1 MKEINSGVYPV
12 MLTLYNKDGSVD
24 YGAAEA
30 LTQWCYERGCHG
42 IFATCLSSETFY
54 LTLEER
60 IGLVK
65 AVRRAT
71 DRLVSA
77 DPNHR
82 SMSIVASGHAS
93 DDPKEQVRELNG
105 LYDAGADGVVLITNR
120 MDIENKGDDAWISDA
135 EKLISTLP
143 DDASLG
149 FYECPTP
156 FKRPLTEKMLM
167 WIKSLNR
174 KGFIKDTCSNAELI
188 AKRVKIL
195 EGSEVKLFNADTE
208 TNLETLRCGAAGF
221 SGVMANFFPEL
232 KVRQYEC
239 YKEDPEKA
247 DFLQEYILRLARAMF
262 CGAYPQNAKYLLNRQ
277 GIGECYSS
285 RMNPDGVLTEFEKKS
300 CYAAFSLNEHIKQ
313 IL

>member
-12 MLTLYNKDGSVD
+12 MLTLFNKDGSVD

-30 LTQWCYERGCHG
+30 LTQWCYDRGCHG
-42 IFATCLSSETFY
+42 IFAACLSSEIFW

-60 IGLVK
+60 VGIVK

-71 DRLVSA
+71 DRIVSA
-77 DPNHR
+77 DPSHR
-82 SMSIVASGHAS
+82 SMSIVASGHVS
-93 DDPKEQVRELNG
+93 DDPKVQIKELNSM
-105 LYDAGADGVVLITNR
+105 YDAGADGVVLITNR
-120 MDIENKGDDAWISDA
+120 MDLENKGDDAWISDA
-135 EKLISTLP
+135 EKLVASLP
-143 DDASLG
+143 DDANLG

-156 FKRPLTEKMLM
+156 FNRPLTEKMLT

-195 EGSEVKLFNADTE
+195 DGCGIKLFNADTGS
-208 TNLETLRCGAAGF
+208 NLETLRCGAAGF
-221 SGVMANFFPEL
+221 SGIMANLFPEII
-232 KVRQYEC
+232 VRQYEC

-247 DFLQEYILRLARAMF
+247 DFLQEYIRRLAGAMF
-262 CGAYPQNAKYLLNRQ
+262 RGSYPQNAKYLLNMQ
-277 GIGECYSS
+277 GIGECYSA
-285 RMNPDGVLTEFEKKS
+285 RMNADGVLSEHDKKS
-300 CYAAFSLNEHIKQ
+300 CYAAYALNEHIRK